1 MDTIFQPTKRNTLTS
16 NTLSTA
22 AVEIE
27 RPARYG
33 KQLVNH
39 LRRKS
44 GGEWDAQTE
53 SGWVNLS
60 GDTATVVAAGG
71 QLTLTVDGPEENIER
86 LEDIVGRHLVGFARK
101 LQIDIRWTRSD
112 GSEGTR
118 QVSA

>member
-1 MDTIFQPTKRNTLTS
+1 MTS
-16 NTLSTA
+16 NIISTA
-22 AVEIE
+22 LVEIE

-44 GGEWDAQTE
+44 GGEWDEQTE

-60 GDTATVVAAGG
+60 DDTATVVAADG

-86 LEDIVGRHLVGFARK
+86 LEDVVGRHLVGFARK
-101 LQIDIRWTRSD
+101 LQIDIHWTRSD

-118 QVSA
+118 QASA

>member
-1 MDTIFQPTKRNTLTS
+1 AS
-16 NTLSTA
+16 
-22 AVEIE
+22 VEYE
-27 RPARYG
+27 RHARYG
-33 KQLVNH
+33 KKLVNH
-39 LRRKS
+39 LRRKRGVELDS
-44 GGEWDAQTE
+44 QTE

-101 LQIDIRWTRSD
+101 LQIDIRCTRSD